1 MNEKVKNHLKEKKG
15 KKMEVNPTNM
25 LKKWKDYVESCRNLP
40 SEAKKSGLWK
50 KPDPKTK
57 SNLYLIVPDPSISNK
72 GKCIKGPIN
81 LSQLREEIKKVHE
94 QCNAENYQG
103 CIDTIEKSI
112 MDIQDSSKN
121 VIVVTTAA
129 IKPQNSHKMII
140 GVATLIKSLF

>member
-1 MNEKVKNHLKEKKG
+1 
-15 KKMEVNPTNM
+15 MEVNPTNM
-25 LKKWKDYVESCRNLP
+25 LKKWKDYVESCRKLP

-50 KPDPKTK
+50 RPDTKLK
-57 SNLYLIVPDPSISNK
+57 SNLYLIVPDPESPSSSK

-81 LSQLREEIKKVHE
+81 LVQLRDELKKLHDQFE
-94 QCNAENYQG
+94 AQNYQG

-112 MDIQDSSKN
+112 NDINDSSSN